1 MTRPRYAEAMS
12 EAQNSPLPEQSSDA
26 EQWLTVPDFAEAL
39 GVTPTHIRELLREGA
54 LAARRR
60 GERSTVQ
67 LPAGFIVEG
76 EDGPEV
82 LHTLRGTLTLLR
94 DAGFDDDAA
103 LDWLL
108 AHDDELE
115 AAPLD
120 ALRSGKRAHVR
131 RVAQALL

>member
-1 MTRPRYAEAMS
+1 MS
-12 EAQNSPLPEQSSDA
+12 EAQSSPASES
-26 EQWLTVPDFAEAL
+26 WLTVPDFADAL
-39 GVTPTHIRELLREGA
+39 GVTPTHVRELLREGG

-60 GERSTVQ
+60 GERATVQ
-67 LPAGFIVEG
+67 LPAGFIVDG
-76 EDGPEV
+76 EEGPEV

-108 AHDDELE
+108 AHDEELD
-115 AAPLD
+115 ATPLD

-131 RVAQALL
+131 RIAQALL